1 MKTAYK
7 YRVLIIFLIAV
18 VVVGLAVL
26 LMVQLFKPEPVDP
39 HEGQVYINDG
49 FGMVWITPLEGVDV
63 NPLKSEDFKMV
74 NGEPV
79 LTRDGYT
86 VSRGIDVS
94 EHQLEIDW
102 AEASK
107 HIDYAYIR
115 LGYRGSTE
123 GGLYEDP
130 YFKANMDGATSNGLQ
145 TGVYFFSQALSVPE
159 AVEEAEFVIERL
171 KDYNVDLPVVFDWE
185 KLEGG
190 GRSDQMDPQLLT
202 DCAVAFCETIKE
214 AGYTPAV
221 YFNRYL
227 GYYMYDLSKLTDYE
241 FWLAVPG
248 EFPDFYYESEMWQ
261 YSFESKI
268 PGISELT
275 DMNLRL
281 IPDPVPEGE
290 EEEIKDKDKKK
301 PEKTED
307 DEYSDLPVVEYKK

>member
-7 YRVLIIFLIAV
+7 YRLLIIFLIAV
-18 VVVGLAVL
+18 LVVGLAVL
-26 LMVQLFKPEPVDP
+26 LMVRLFKPEPVDP

-63 NPLKSEDFKMV
+63 NPLTYSDFKTV

-79 LTRDGYT
+79 LNRDGYT
-86 VSRGIDVS
+86 VSKGIDVS

-102 AEASK
+102 AQVSK
-107 HIDYAYIR
+107 NIDYAYIR

-130 YFKANMDGATSNGLQ
+130 YYKANISGAINNGLQ
-145 TGVYFFSQALSVPE
+145 TGIYFFSQAVSVSE

-171 KDYNVDLPVVFDWE
+171 KDYKIDLPVVFDWE
-185 KLEGG
+185 KIEGG
-190 GRSDQMDPQLLT
+190 GRSDEVTPDLLT
-202 DCAVAFCETIKE
+202 DCAVAFCQTIE
-214 AGYTPAV
+214 NAGYTPAV

-241 FWLAVPG
+241 FWVSVPG
-248 EFPDFYYESEMWQ
+248 EFPDFYYESDMWQ
-261 YSFESKI
+261 YSFEGKV

-281 IPDPVPEGE
+281 IPDPVPEDE
-290 EEEIKDKDKKK
+290 EAKDNEAKNS
-301 PEKTED
+301 E
-307 DEYSDLPVVEYKK
+307 DEYSDLPVVEYQK